1 MVLVCEPDH
10 EFYFMHVVESRG
22 PHHGVPDA
30 CRYHLLGKRDILG
43 EVGRVVFERR
53 DGGEAVFDDLSP
65 VLEDVVVELRTLFPG
80 LTVADCAEWGSGSLG
95 GDEVDFLGAGSIFL
109 GAGSICGNSI
119 GFTFQPWSTQRW
131 SNPRFRS
138 HDVVIAD
145 VVMDGLAGVVIEGLA
160 DVACTGLMMLMVLG
174 KNENDVNFAFVPSY
188 CSPF

>member
-1 MVLVCEPDH
+1 
-10 EFYFMHVVESRG
+10 MHVVESRG

-43 EVGRVVFERR
+43 KVGRVVFERR

-65 VLEDVVVELRTLFPG
+65 VLKDVVVELRTLFPG
-80 LTVADCAEWGSGSLG
+80 LTVADCAHGGSGSLG
-95 GDEVDFLGAGSIFL
+95 GDEVDFLGAGSI
-109 GAGSICGNSI
+109 CGNGI

-138 HDVVIAD
+138 HDVVVAD
-145 VVMDGLAGVVIEGLA
+145 VVMDELAGVVIEGLA

-174 KNENDVNFAFVPSY
+174 KNGNDVNFACVPSY